1 MPGPTPKD
9 PTLRAR
15 RNKTA
20 TAARLSLV
28 PPVEGEEPEV
38 EAMRASLPPRRVEE
52 KRDDGSVVVVE
63 AEWHERAVALWEEL
77 WTSPMRGEYLDADV
91 EGLYVL
97 VAMTDAF
104 WRRLESGQVSGAN
117 ELGKELRLQ
126 RQQYGLDPIA
136 RRRLQWEVDRGD
148 EAEERRRKRNR
159 PRPAEGDSA
168 AKPDPRALLG
178 ADD

>member
-15 RNKTA
+15 RNRTA
-20 TAARLSLV
+20 TAAKLSLV
-28 PPVEGEEPEV
+28 PPVDGEEPEV
-38 EAMRASLPPRRVEE
+38 EAMRASLPPRRVEQE
-52 KRDDGSVVVVE
+52 DGSYLE
-63 AEWHERAVALWEEL
+63 AEWHPRAVSLWEEL
-77 WTSPMRGEYLDADV
+77 WASPMRGEYLDADV

-104 WRRLESGQVSGAN
+104 WRRFEAGQVSGAN

-159 PRPAEGDSA
+159 PRPADDGEA
-168 AKPDPRALLG
+168 PAVDPRQLLG
-178 ADD
+178 ADEA